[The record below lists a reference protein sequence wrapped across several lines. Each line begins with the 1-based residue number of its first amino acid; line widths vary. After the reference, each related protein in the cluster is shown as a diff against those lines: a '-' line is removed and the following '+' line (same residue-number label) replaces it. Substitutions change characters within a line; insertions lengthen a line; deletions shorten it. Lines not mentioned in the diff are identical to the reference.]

1 MPANSIVYAF
11 NVPLPAPADVAYRWA
26 TDYRPDDPARMGEV
40 GIRKIEKIAPDTLLL
55 TDTLRRNGRTVRKTR
70 LVRLRPK
77 ERAWTNTHLGGPYR
91 HSQYL
96 YRIVPTGRRTS
107 RLEYTGLQ
115 IEYGPALSASARA
128 RRAKEARREDRGSWT
143 LIVRAMRAD
152 LARRA

>member
-1 MPANSIVYAF
+1 MAANSIVYAF
-11 NVPLPAPADVAYRWA
+11 KVPLPAPADVAYRWA

-40 GIRKIEKIAPDTLLL
+40 GIRTIDKLAPDTLLL
-55 TDTLRRNGRTVRKTR
+55 TDTLRQKGRTVRKTR

-96 YRIVPTGRRTS
+96 YRIVPTGRKTS
-107 RLEYTGLQ
+107 RLEYAGFQ
-115 IEYGPALSASARA
+115 IEYGPALSAAARA
-128 RRAKEARREDRGSWT
+128 RRAKEVRREDRASWT

-152 LARRA
+152 LARHV